1 MLTLVFKTA
10 LLSFNIRCIIFQ
22 MIPLLFDDNTFSKN
36 FFLVLLV
43 FFFNSLCF
51 FQKYSQSSVV
61 FVWWALY
68 RNLSYFCCNSDISTF
83 FIHDEEDPLNL
94 KFFSLKQYIIANGNV
109 LKLFKKSFMLNFL
122 KFLIYFNVVE
132 NYWS

>member
-1 MLTLVFKTA
+1 MLTLVFNTA

-22 MIPLLFDDNTFSKN
+22 TIPLLFDDNTFSEN

-51 FQKYSQSSVV
+51 FQKYSQSPVV

-68 RNLSYFCCNSDISTF
+68 RNLFYFCCNSVISTF
-83 FIHDEEDPLNL
+83 FIHDAGDPLNL
-94 KFFSLKQYIIANGNV
+94 KFFSLKQYIVANVNV

-122 KFLIYFNVVE
+122 KFLVYFNVAE

>member
-10 LLSFNIRCIIFQ
+10 LLSFNIRFIIFQ

-61 FVWWALY
+61 FVWWALC
-68 RNLSYFCCNSDISTF
+68 RNLSYLCCNSDISTF
-83 FIHDEEDPLNL
+83 FIHDEGDPLNL

-122 KFLIYFNVVE
+122 KFLIYFNVVD